1 MQIAAIDYGALASA
15 LGGML
20 MIATMVWI
28 VVLDRRRSR
37 Q

>member
-20 MIATMVWI
+20 TIAAMIWI
-28 VVLDRRRSR
+28 VVLDRRSS